1 MNIYK
6 KFSAKKYSFLVDDT
20 IKKTFWNKFSKI
32 IYNKIMKIDDQIKDK
47 KLQYNINV
55 EDAKISALSSDKFKN
70 TNILQVKN
78 YCLQIKNKFFFLLW
92 VIKKKKKTHL
102 KNREKNKSKPIK
114 VKIPMTILNEINY
127 CFQSKEKYLRIFIM
141 KELKK

>member
-55 EDAKISALSSDKFKN
+55 DDAKISALSSDKFKN

-78 YCLQIKNKFFFLLW
+78 YCLLIKNKLVFLLL
-92 VIKKKKKTHL
+92 VIFLKNKKKNTFKEQGEEQVKANKG
-102 KNREKNKSKPIK
+102 KNTNDYS
-114 VKIPMTILNEINY
+114 
-127 CFQSKEKYLRIFIM
+127 
-141 KELKK
+141 

>member
-32 IYNKIMKIDDQIKDK
+32 IYNKIVKIDDQIKDK

-78 YCLQIKNKFFFLLW
+78 YCLLIKNKLVFLLL
-92 VIKKKKKTHL
+92 VIFLKNKKKNTFKEQGEEQVKANKG
-102 KNREKNKSKPIK
+102 KNTNDYS
-114 VKIPMTILNEINY
+114 
-127 CFQSKEKYLRIFIM
+127 
-141 KELKK
+141 

>member
-20 IKKTFWNKFSKI
+20 IKKSFWNKFSKI
-32 IYNKIMKIDDQIKDK
+32 IYNKIVKIDDQIKDK

-78 YCLQIKNKFFFLLW
+78 YCLLIKNKLVFLLL
-92 VIKKKKKTHL
+92 VIFLKNKKKNTFKEQGEEQVKANKG
-102 KNREKNKSKPIK
+102 KNTNDYS
-114 VKIPMTILNEINY
+114 
-127 CFQSKEKYLRIFIM
+127 
-141 KELKK
+141 

>member
-78 YCLQIKNKFFFLLW
+78 YCLLIKNKLFFLLL
-92 VIKKKKKTHL
+92 VI
-102 KNREKNKSKPIK
+102 
-114 VKIPMTILNEINY
+114 
-127 CFQSKEKYLRIFIM
+127 
-141 KELKK
+141 

>member
-6 KFSAKKYSFLVDDT
+6 KLSAKKYSFLVDDT

-78 YCLQIKNKFFFLLW
+78 YCLLIKNKLFFLLL
-92 VIKKKKKTHL
+92 VIFLKNKKKNTFKEQGEEQVKANKG
-102 KNREKNKSKPIK
+102 KNTNDYS
-114 VKIPMTILNEINY
+114 
-127 CFQSKEKYLRIFIM
+127 
-141 KELKK
+141 

>member
-78 YCLQIKNKFFFLLW
+78 YCLLIKNKLVFLLL
-92 VIKKKKKTHL
+92 VIFLKNKKKNTFKEQGEEQVKANKG
-102 KNREKNKSKPIK
+102 KNTNDYS
-114 VKIPMTILNEINY
+114 
-127 CFQSKEKYLRIFIM
+127 
-141 KELKK
+141 

>member
-78 YCLQIKNKFFFLLW
+78 YCLLIKNKLFFLLL
-92 VIKKKKKTHL
+92 VIFLKNKKKNTFKEQGEEQVKANKG
-102 KNREKNKSKPIK
+102 KNTNDYS
-114 VKIPMTILNEINY
+114 
-127 CFQSKEKYLRIFIM
+127 
-141 KELKK
+141 